1 MVNSQ
6 NSSSATLPHTID
18 SSKLTFGPIPSRRFG
33 ISLGVDLSP
42 NTKQCNFD
50 CLYCELQPS
59 KTVSRMQ
66 EYPEVSQVVCAIQ
79 EAFTKHPKIDVITV
93 TANGEPTLYPFLDEL
108 IVQIDALKKSAK
120 TLILSNG
127 STIYKKEVFD
137 ALLKFDTVKLSLD
150 CISEKCFKKLDRIN
164 ASVDC
169 QKIVE
174 AMIAFRK
181 QTANTFVLEVLFVKD
196 MNDNAEEIELL
207 YQAISQINPHRVDIG
222 TIDRPPAYKV
232 QPISYEALEA
242 IANRF
247 KGINVNIAY
256 KNRPKQ
262 MQSFSEDEMITMLTR
277 RPLTFEDIENLFD
290 AKSQVLLNGLVK
302 SNKISIIDCSGVKFY
317 KNL

>member
-1 MVNSQ
+1 MNNLNKSNPTMPLVAN
-6 NSSSATLPHTID
+6 

-42 NTKQCNFD
+42 DSKQCNFD
-50 CLYCELQPS
+50 CLYCELKPA
-59 KTVSRMQ
+59 KTVSKMS
-66 EYPEVSQVVCAIQ
+66 EYPEVSSVICAIE
-79 EAFTKHPKIDVITV
+79 EAFTKHPRIDVITV

-108 IVQIDALKKSAK
+108 IVQINALKKSAK

-181 QTANTFVLEVLFVKD
+181 QTTNTFVLEVLFVKD

-207 YQAISQINPHRVDIG
+207 YQAISHINPHRVDIG

-262 MQSFSEDEMITMLTR
+262 KQSFSEDEIITMLTR